1 MASVTLMVVN
11 IAPAGLSALRVLLTL
26 LAVLFISAL
35 VFTWQVRRWTTN
47 RRWLALWDWARMTGY
62 RFSRTEHSPPAPL
75 DVLKGRNLRMTT
87 SLTDGK
93 TWLMQLED
101 PTDRAANA
109 RAARFHILMRAI
121 ESDWKP
127 TGLRPANA
135 AGSFLDLFSLSS
147 YPAMGEVGRFVIY
160 ATDTPGAR
168 ALSKSHARG
177 LLPPD
182 VGMLL
187 AGQRLILDF
196 SARPFDPIEFGRM
209 TALADQLMAHLP
221 AAARR

>member
-1 MASVTLMVVN
+1 VTFVAETL
-11 IAPAGLSALRVLLTL
+11 APAGQSTVRVLLTL
-26 LAVLFISAL
+26 LCVLFVSAL

-47 RRWLALWDWARMTGY
+47 RRWLALWDWSRMTGY
-62 RFSRTEHSPPAPL
+62 KFSRTEHSPPAPL
-75 DVLKGRNLRMTT
+75 NVLKDRNLRMTT
-87 SLTDGK
+87 LLHNNN

-101 PTDRAANA
+101 STESTATAK
-109 RAARFHILMRAI
+109 RFHILMRKI

-127 TGLRPANA
+127 TGLRPAHA
-135 AGSFLDLFSLSS
+135 TGSFLDLFSLSS
-147 YPAMGEVGRFVIY
+147 YPAMGEVERFVIY
-160 ATDTPGAR
+160 ATDTPAAR

-187 AGQRLILDF
+187 TGQRLILDF

-209 TALADQLMAHLP
+209 TALAEQLIAHLP
-221 AAARR
+221 AARR

>member
-1 MASVTLMVVN
+1 
-11 IAPAGLSALRVLLTL
+11 LT
-26 LAVLFISAL
+26 VLFISAL

-47 RRWLALWDWARMTGY
+47 RRWLALWDWSRMSGY
-62 RFSRTEHSPPAPL
+62 RFSRTEQSPPAPL
-75 DVLKGRNLRMTT
+75 DILRDRNLRMTT

-101 PTDRAANA
+101 ATDPAA
-109 RAARFHILMRAI
+109 RAKRFHVLMRAI
-121 ESDWKP
+121 ESVWKP
-127 TGLRPANA
+127 TGLRPAHA

-147 YPAMGEVGRFVIY
+147 YPAMGEVERFVIY
-160 ATDTPGAR
+160 ATDTPAAR

-187 AGQRLILDF
+187 AGRRLILDF

-209 TALADQLMAHLP
+209 TALADQLIAHLP
-221 AAARR
+221 PVRK

>member
-1 MASVTLMVVN
+1 MLADANPVPRVASTVRVLPTL
-11 IAPAGLSALRVLLTL
+11 LRVLI
-26 LAVLFISAL
+26 VSVV

-62 RFSRTEHSPPAPL
+62 KFSRTEHSPPAPL
-75 DVLKGRNLRMTT
+75 DSLKGRNLRMTT
-87 SLTDGK
+87 LLHNNK

-101 PTDRAANA
+101 PTDA
-109 RAARFHILMRAI
+109 RARTKRFHVLMRAI

-135 AGSFLDLFSLSS
+135 TGSFLDLFSLSS
-147 YPAMGEVGRFVIY
+147 YPAMGEVERFVIY
-160 ATDTPGAR
+160 ATDTPAAR

-187 AGQRLILDF
+187 TGTRLILDF
-196 SARPFDPIEFGRM
+196 SNRPFDPIEFGRM
-209 TALADQLMAHLP
+209 TALADQLIAHLP
-221 AAARR
+221 AAAAAKR